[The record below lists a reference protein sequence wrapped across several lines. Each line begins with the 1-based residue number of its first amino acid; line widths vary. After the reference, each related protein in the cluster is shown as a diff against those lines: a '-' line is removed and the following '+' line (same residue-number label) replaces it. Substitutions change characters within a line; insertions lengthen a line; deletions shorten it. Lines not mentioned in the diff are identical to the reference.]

1 MTVTIGNFKIEA
13 IFFDFD
19 GVFTDNKVW
28 ISSRGIEF
36 VACSKSDSLGL
47 DDFRK
52 FLLQERLQLRLA
64 LISKETNRI
73 VVARAKK
80 LNLECFT
87 GIDNKADFIQNSC
100 NVFPKEY
107 IYFGNDTNDI
117 EAMQNAAHSLAPR
130 DAHPAAAHA
139 ASFLGKHDGGNGFVR
154 EGLEYIKHLMTKGTG

>member
-1 MTVTIGNFKIEA
+1 MGNFKIDA

-28 ISSRGIEF
+28 ISSSGDEF

-52 FLLQERLQLRLA
+52 FLFQEKLQLRLA
-64 LISKETNRI
+64 LISKETNGV

-100 NVFPKEY
+100 NVLPKEY

-130 DAHPAAAHA
+130 DAHPATAHA
-139 ASFLGKHDGGNGFVR
+139 ASFIGKHDGGNGFVR
-154 EGLEYIKHLMTKGTG
+154 EGLEYIKHLIMKGSG